1 MIIKATQGSF
11 KFLTAPKI
19 CEKCKSI
26 RFEKLDWI
34 DGQKVYYCKG
44 CGMVYDPIEYSL
56 DEALNS
62 KAFGEYLA
70 GNVNIG
76 VMSGIMSAALEPRDR
91 YSVVAVRRINE
102 DDQIDSAHYVLQ
114 KDWTP
119 TIIENIDYAENVE
132 SISQEIGAATMQDP
146 KTVAYALHSVIEG
159 IGNAPQH
166 KATKPLSEREQK
178 RRKRLKR
185 PVAPNYYRDNS
196 TGNSY
201 VTEKVLRGKSR

>member
-11 KFLTAPKI
+11 KFFTPPKI
-19 CEKCKSI
+19 CEKCKST

-56 DEALNS
+56 DEALHS
-62 KAFGEYLA
+62 KEFGEYLA

-76 VMSGIMSAALEPRDR
+76 VMSGILGIDLRAR
-91 YSVVAVRRINE
+91 YRTVINGRWLTD
-102 DDQIDSAHYVLQ
+102 DDQLESAHYVV
-114 KDWTP
+114 P
-119 TIIENIDYAENVE
+119 TMIDYAENVD